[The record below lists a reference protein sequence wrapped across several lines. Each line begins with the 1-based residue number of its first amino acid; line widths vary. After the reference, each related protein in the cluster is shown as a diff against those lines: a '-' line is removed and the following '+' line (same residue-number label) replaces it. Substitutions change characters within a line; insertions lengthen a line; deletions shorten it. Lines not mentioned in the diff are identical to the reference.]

1 MFLLTSRA
9 QCLRVAN
16 PVNCQ
21 KVDLFCH
28 RSIEQT
34 VEIFHVL
41 RSTRRNCE
49 CILGVS
55 SLPLAW
61 QFFTDSNRHALISV
75 EILLSF
81 RRWKCTLW
89 VTISMREIVE
99 GAVRHCDLVA
109 KIKIAKKFFSGVFV
123 SDSRKFMFA
132 KISRYTVSLWTEQ
145 LKYLLILIFTL
156 FQ

>member
-1 MFLLTSRA
+1 MSYYRIVGIFHEAEIFAIFMIKHQLAKICFHENFSSKMFLLTSRA

-41 RSTRRNCE
+41 QSTRRNCE

-75 EILLSF
+75 EILLSVL
-81 RRWKCTLW
+81 TLK
-89 VTISMREIVE
+89 MH
-99 GAVRHCDLVA
+99 AVGHHFHAGNCRGC
-109 KIKIAKKFFSGVFV
+109 SQ
-123 SDSRKFMFA
+123 
-132 KISRYTVSLWTEQ
+132 TW
-145 LKYLLILIFTL
+145 
-156 FQ
+156 